1 MFYFLV
7 IITKNQFFFFF
18 NNILIITALR
28 FLQFGAFPVFVTDG
42 TPSPL
47 KSRARIARF
56 FHASGIDLSDL
67 PVAEEGVSVE
77 RNTAFSKCVQ
87 ECVVGCL
94 FYHAFHPAF
103 RCVGIMVFLFCA
115 SISSVSCFQ

>member
-1 MFYFLV
+1 MEGHSFMTLTMKSPTFKTITLFYFLV
-7 IITKNQFFFFF
+7 FITKNHFNFF
-18 NNILIITALR
+18 ILIITALR

-67 PVAEEGVSVE
+67 PVAEEGVSIE
-77 RNTAFSKCVQ
+77 RNAAFSNWVQ

-94 FYHAFHPAF
+94 FYHAFIPAF
-103 RCVGIMVFLFCA
+103 
-115 SISSVSCFQ
+115 

>member
-1 MFYFLV
+1 MTLTMKSPTFKTITLFYFLV
-7 IITKNQFFFFF
+7 FITKNHYYFFIFYFY
-18 NNILIITALR
+18 ILIITALR

-67 PVAEEGVSVE
+67 PVAEEGVSIE

-94 FYHAFHPAF
+94 F
-103 RCVGIMVFLFCA
+103 IML
-115 SISSVSCFQ
+115 SIQLSDV